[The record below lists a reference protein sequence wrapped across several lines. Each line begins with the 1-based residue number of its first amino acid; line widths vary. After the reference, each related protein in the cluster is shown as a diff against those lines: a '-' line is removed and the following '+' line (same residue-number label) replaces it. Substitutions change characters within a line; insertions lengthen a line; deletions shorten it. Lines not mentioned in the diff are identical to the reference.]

1 MGKRYSIKFKR
12 LAENISPIYYKIGKV
27 LYINPNNIYFEQDY
41 ITSIIL
47 NFSIFIL
54 ILSLLKF
61 HFISLFL

>member
-12 LAENISPIYYKIGKV
+12 LEENISPIYYKIGKV

-61 HFISLFL
+61 HFISSFL